1 MKKIVRSFLLGCAS
15 FWSVFSA
22 TGCGM
27 AEEPQDAEGPSVS
40 ARAQPVVTIWRP
52 RPGTSWQWQLS
63 GTLDT
68 SFDVSMYDVDLFNTT
83 QAQIDALHAK
93 GRKVVCYFSAGSY
106 ERWRSDAAR
115 FPSAAL
121 GKVMDGW
128 PDERWIDTRSA
139 GVRDVMKA
147 RLELARSKRC
157 DGVEPDNVDG
167 YSNDTGFALTATS
180 QLDFNRF
187 LASEAHARGLSI
199 GLKNDLDQV
208 GALLADFDW
217 ALNEECFKYD
227 ECSALSPFIRAGKA
241 VFQVEYGD
249 ARVAS
254 RICSKA
260 NALSFDSLVKKLDLG
275 ATRIACR

>member
-1 MKKIVRSFLLGCAS
+1 
-15 FWSVFSA
+15 
-22 TGCGM
+22 
-27 AEEPQDAEGPSVS
+27 
-40 ARAQPVVTIWRP
+40 
-52 RPGTSWQWQLS
+52 
-63 GTLDT
+63 
-68 SFDVSMYDVDLFNTT
+68 
-83 QAQIDALHAK
+83 
-93 GRKVVCYFSAGSY
+93 
-106 ERWRSDAAR
+106 
-115 FPSAAL
+115 
-121 GKVMDGW
+121 
-128 PDERWIDTRSA
+128 
-139 GVRDVMKA
+139 MKA

-167 YSNDTGFALTATS
+167 YSNDTGFPLTAS
-180 QLDFNRF
+180 HQLDFNRF

-254 RICSKA
+254 RICPKA